1 MQNVFLA
8 IFALIWS
15 AITLVMNVSIAH
27 DVGRQFDSRHFP
39 SVDGIVTH
47 SEVAIHHGS
56 KGRISYSADIEYSF
70 KLGRIHYN
78 GSRLRFNNSTQ
89 GSGENQAQ
97 VLVDAHPAGSSVP
110 VYYDPHNPEESLL
123 FPGITGME
131 FFPGLFLTPFNCIM
145 LGFLFWLGGSLRE
158 LIFHPVAG
166 GVKIFSDGLNT
177 HVRLPQL
184 SVFYWGLLTTG
195 GMAFV
200 SIFIVGFSTGMQ
212 PSIPLAVASLVLV
225 YLAGLATALWQWFK
239 IRQGVDDLLINDT
252 AGTLELPL
260 TFGRKERL
268 TIRFGAVESVFV
280 EQIVHRSSKG
290 GISYTYA
297 PTLQLRGGEPSQHK
311 LADWGDRR
319 RADDLAD
326 WLRRQLRLET
336 ATG

>member
-1 MQNVFLA
+1 
-8 IFALIWS
+8 
-15 AITLVMNVSIAH
+15 
-27 DVGRQFDSRHFP
+27 
-39 SVDGIVTH
+39 
-47 SEVAIHHGS
+47 
-56 KGRISYSADIEYSF
+56 
-70 KLGRIHYN
+70 
-78 GSRLRFNNSTQ
+78 
-89 GSGENQAQ
+89 
-97 VLVDAHPAGSSVP
+97 VP

>member
-1 MQNVFLA
+1 
-8 IFALIWS
+8 
-15 AITLVMNVSIAH
+15 
-27 DVGRQFDSRHFP
+27 
-39 SVDGIVTH
+39 
-47 SEVAIHHGS
+47 
-56 KGRISYSADIEYSF
+56 
-70 KLGRIHYN
+70 
-78 GSRLRFNNSTQ
+78 
-89 GSGENQAQ
+89 
-97 VLVDAHPAGSSVP
+97 
-110 VYYDPHNPEESLL
+110 
-123 FPGITGME
+123 ME